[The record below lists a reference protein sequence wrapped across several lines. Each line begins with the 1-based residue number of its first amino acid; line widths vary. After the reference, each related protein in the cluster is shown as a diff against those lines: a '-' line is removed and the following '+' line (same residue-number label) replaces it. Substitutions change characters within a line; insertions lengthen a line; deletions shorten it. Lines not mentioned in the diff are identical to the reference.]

1 MTRTPIPLR
10 ADLTRAADNAMLG
23 LARAVVMSVR
33 QLRDRSVKNPWTDDV
48 EMAVIQRAAV
58 TVATTGN
65 SAAVTQVAI
74 KILAALLPVSAAAY
88 VLSRALQIVFGHAI
102 QVKIPTLTIP
112 NASWVGESHAIPV
125 VQGQSGPGALLDLF
139 KLATIIVASNELFNS
154 SNADAV
160 FRQLLIENLG
170 RALDAALFSNSVG
183 VPGVQP
189 PGILNGITPIPPSTA
204 TGLEGLAEDLSA
216 IATSL
221 APTLGSGQPLL
232 IAAPGAAMVLG
243 ILPPSMP
250 WTVLASAALAPGT
263 IIGLVPEALVATLSV
278 PRIEA
283 STQAAVQFNT
293 TPNDELMSGGYVGNV
308 YQTDETAIKLVGP
321 STWAL
326 RSPSGVAVINNVDWS
341 KTAAEKAAKK
351 AEAKP

>member
-1 MTRTPIPLR
+1 MPRTPIPLR
-10 ADLTRAADNAMLG
+10 PDLTRAADNAILG

-33 QLRDRSVKNPWTDDV
+33 QLRDRSVKNPWTDDP
-48 EMAVIQRAAV
+48 EMAVIERAAV

-65 SAAVTQVAI
+65 SAAVTQVAV
-74 KILAALLPVSAAAY
+74 KILAALRPVSAAAT
-88 VLSRALQIVFGHAI
+88 VLLRAVQISFDHAV

-112 NASWVGESHAIPV
+112 NASWVGESHAVPV
-125 VQGQSGPGALLDLF
+125 EQGQTGSGALLDLF
-139 KLATIIVASNELFNS
+139 KLACIIVATNELINS

-160 FRQLLIENLG
+160 IRQLLIESLG
-170 RALDAALFSNSVG
+170 RSLDAALFSNSAG
-183 VPGVQP
+183 VPNVQP
-189 PGILNGITPIPPSTA
+189 PGLLNNITPIPPSTA

-221 APTLGSGQPLL
+221 APVMGSGQPLL

-250 WTVLASAALAPGT
+250 WTVLASAALTPGT

-283 STQAAVQFNT
+283 SSQAAVQFNT
-293 TPNDELMSGGYVGNV
+293 TPNDELMSGGHVASV

-321 STWAL
+321 ATWAL
-326 RSPSGVAVINNVDWS
+326 RSPSGVAVIDGVDWA
-341 KTAAEKAAKK
+341 KTLAEKAANQAK
-351 AEAKP
+351 AKP